1 MTDLFRP
8 AQSLF
13 RMLSWNDE
21 SEKSNGYT
29 LMELLLAIAAL
40 LFLLLV
46 VVPHTLGTTRRAN
59 EAAAIKS
66 VVDIAQAEM
75 QYKANYPALGYTC
88 ALAALG
94 GDPRSGSP
102 SPAAAQLIARDETTG
117 KKAGYLFSILDCTP
131 QSVTA
136 PNPVTSY
143 RILATPQ
150 QPGKSG
156 QRSFCTDQTSAIKVD
171 PTGGTNCTQE
181 LQ

>member
-1 MTDLFRP
+1 MIQEEFANR
-8 AQSLF
+8 
-13 RMLSWNDE
+13 
-21 SEKSNGYT
+21 SNGYT

-40 LFLLLV
+40 LVLLLV
-46 VVPHTLGTTRRAN
+46 VVPHYLGTTRRAN

-66 VVDIAQAEM
+66 VEDIAQAEM

-88 ALAALG
+88 TLATLG
-94 GDPRSGSP
+94 GDPRSGPP
-102 SPAAAQLIARDETTG
+102 SATAAQLIARDETTG
-117 KKAGYLFSILDCTP
+117 KKAGYFFAIQDCTP
-131 QSVTA
+131 QSGTT

-156 QRSFCTDQTSAIKVD
+156 QRSFCSDQTGQIRFNSN
-171 PTGGTNCTQE
+171 GGANCTQA